1 MKEEKSSKD
10 RFAFFLNRTCH
21 RYHPQFFHD
30 QFRLFREKNGI
41 VFELK
46 DIKDLNEML
55 GHITKFCQES
65 LAKYWSNFSEKQ
77 QECLKL
83 YLISII
89 YNNRAVN
96 NPKIKNNPKIEEKT
110 AKNRFISEAIQQLAN
125 NKKENVFEN

>member
-1 MKEEKSSKD
+1 MKEEKHSKD
-10 RFAFFLNRTCH
+10 RFAFFLSRTCH

-55 GHITKFCQES
+55 GHITKFCQEF

-96 NPKIKNNPKIEEKT
+96 NPKIYKKT
-110 AKNRFISEAIQQLAN
+110 AKNPFIGEAIKQLAN